1 MCLAVPMKLL
11 KIDGVKGTVEMGNV
25 NYEVNLELIDK
36 PEIGGYLIVH
46 AGFAINRIDK
56 EEAIITLDLF
66 KQINGKKDA

>member
-36 PEIGGYLIVH
+36 PEIGGYLIIH
-46 AGFAINRIDK
+46 AGFAINKIDK